1 LLVLMLLLTQ
11 MSLDYFGKN
20 VKDPIDNKPID
31 VKMNGQWKRF
41 GKLTFNDRIWTDDQL
56 QR

>member
-1 LLVLMLLLTQ
+1 MLVLMLLLTQ

-20 VKDPIDNKPID
+20 VKDPIDNQTID
-31 VKMNGQWKRF
+31 VIMDGEWKRF